1 MLALPIT
8 FKCKLLTE
16 LKGNCGNG
24 PDYCPAPDC
33 LFDYG
38 PACDANQTPAGASTR
53 NDARPVLGNVP
64 IGGAGIYSCSTP
76 GEVALTFDDGP
87 YIYTDHILDLL
98 AAAGAKATFFI
109 TGNNLGKGAI
119 DTNWASVISRM
130 DTDGHQVASHTW
142 SHQDLSNITQ
152 SQMYDQMVKNEMA
165 LRNILGKYP
174 TYMRPPYSDCS
185 GTCQNVMSDLGYH
198 VIYFDVDTDGTIPTL
213 LFA

>member
-1 MLALPIT
+1 MVQLATLIR
-8 FKCKLLTE
+8 
-16 LKGNCGNG
+16 
-24 PDYCPAPDC
+24 
-33 LFDYG
+33 
-38 PACDANQTPAGASTR
+38 TPAGASTR

-130 DTDGHQVASHTW
+130 DTDRTPSR
-142 SHQDLSNITQ
+142 Q
-152 SQMYDQMVKNEMA
+152 SYLVPSGSEQHHSV
-165 LRNILGKYP
+165 LRCTTKWLRTRWPSATSSESIPP
-174 TYMRPPYSDCS
+174 TCAHRTRIAVEPAK
-185 GTCQNVMSDLGYH
+185 TFMSDL
-198 VIYFDVDTDGTIPTL
+198 VTTSSTL
-213 LFA
+213 TSTLTVQSLLLCLHKRVH